1 MKNRNNRKFER
12 WESAEL
18 NDRTYLQYYNR
29 LTAMAISMF
38 EWVNLPD
45 SIDPRFLELTLFSD
59 GYAVF
64 FRDEVMG
71 ELALPAMIGGKWD
84 VYRIPTER
92 RAYATNGYQ
101 KRLTEKDS
109 VLIYNNDLHTNSMLD
124 VEMYARRLYELERTI
139 DVNIRGQK
147 TPVAILCSPEQ
158 RLTMKNLYMQYDG
171 NEPFIFGSKDLD
183 LSQVKSIETNTPYVA
198 DKIQSLKM
206 QIWNEALACL
216 GISSMNVDKKERM
229 LADEVSANM
238 GGIEIQ
244 KYTRLNARKQACE
257 KINEMFG
264 LDIDVRY
271 RENISAQV
279 GNQGGEEDG
288 EVYDT
293 SENGM

>member
-1 MKNRNNRKFER
+1 M
-12 WESAEL
+12 

-64 FRDEVMG
+64 FQDEVMG

-183 LSQVKSIETNTPYVA
+183 LSQVKSIDTNTPYVA

-271 RENISAQV
+271 RENISSQV

-293 SENGM
+293 SENNM